1 MISYKIIDDTYPD
14 RPKRNGHMRLLE
26 SNQQRDIAILRKE
39 GLLDKLIAYRD
50 KKNKRKDKLS
60 GLMLFL

>member
-26 SNQQRDIAILRKE
+26 SNQQRDIAILRKRRF
-39 GLLDKLIAYRD
+39 IR
-50 KKNKRKDKLS
+50 
-60 GLMLFL
+60 